1 MEAGRAP
8 SISSPG
14 KEPDIRNSL
23 RLGAAALAI
32 VLAGCG
38 TPTAT
43 VSDPPTTSPAAQA
56 TETEPGPFDF
66 TAQTLEGETIEGE
79 SLKYHDVVLWFWA
92 PWCPICLVEGKD
104 QVAPALAE
112 LPDGVQFVG
121 IAGRSDDLASMDEF
135 VEWTGTGGVTHV
147 VDLDGSIWEAFG
159 VLLQPAFY
167 FVNQDGTA
175 RKAGSGLTTADL
187 LAEFETLIS
196 S

>member
-1 MEAGRAP
+1 MLR
-8 SISSPG
+8 IS
-14 KEPDIRNSL
+14 NSF
-23 RLGAAALAI
+23 RIGVVVVVIALT
-32 VLAGCG
+32 GCG
-38 TPTAT
+38 TSTTTTAEPST
-43 VSDPPTTSPAAQA
+43 TPASPTTQP
-56 TETEPGPFDF
+56 EPGPFDF

-104 QVAPALAE
+104 HVAPALAQ
-112 LPDGVQFVG
+112 LPDGVRFVG
-121 IAGRSDDLASMDEF
+121 IAGRSTDMADMEHF

-147 VDLDGSIWEAFG
+147 VDIDGSIWAGFD
-159 VLLQPAFY
+159 VILQPAFY

-175 RKAGSGLTTADL
+175 TRAGSGLTADDL